1 MAPDLILL
9 FTNTTEYRRPK
20 VFENI
25 LNGKKTVSNLFWG
38 LEYGLLPELGMLH
51 GKNIQIKPEDIGNL
65 IENKLVVTDESGAI
79 KLTEL
84 GDQKQRQLSR
94 LLPPL
99 LGDVTKSLRVNQF
112 KDRFLLASQV
122 TSEYSY
128 QNTKYYPLSIQLFDS
143 FVVKRWFQVNKAQ
156 LPTALLTPLTQ
167 YLTDLKP
174 QLADIFA
181 RELVG
186 HENGGQTYQ
195 QLALELQ
202 VTPEIVEL
210 ISLHLYTNFADYL
223 MNHSQNTLQP
233 LVTDL
238 WGDNWTTS
246 SKQTY
251 QLFINHHASIEQIAK
266 QRQIRPST
274 VREHLLEAAIWLP
287 VANFPYDNML
297 TNQNSTTNNKEIEF
311 FKFRLKQIYRSKV
324 NE

>member
-25 LNGKKTVSNLFWG
+25 LNGKKTVSNLFWGG

-238 WGDNWTTS
+238 WGGDNWTTS
-246 SKQTY
+246 LSKPTSY
-251 QLFINHHASIEQIAK
+251 LLIIM
-266 QRQIRPST
+266 
-274 VREHLLEAAIWLP
+274 HLL
-287 VANFPYDNML
+287 
-297 TNQNSTTNNKEIEF
+297 NKLLS
-311 FKFRLKQIYRSKV
+311 KDKSDLLRLENTY
-324 NE
+324 